1 MFELSIRGDFA
12 AAHFLRGYE
21 GKCKNLHGHTWKV
34 ELIATGEKLDNIGMV
49 YDFAVLKKQLKEFL
63 SELDHSYLNEL
74 PFFKEINPTTENLA
88 KFIFEE
94 FPKRYN
100 QIALK
105 RVTVWESENAGVSYS
120 K

>member
-34 ELIATGEKLDNIGMV
+34 ELIITGETLDNIGMV
-49 YDFAVLKKQLKEFL
+49 CDFAILKKQLKDFL
-63 SELDHSYLNEL
+63 SELDHVYLNEL
-74 PFFKEINPTTENLA
+74 PYFKEINPTTENLA
-88 KFIFEE
+88 KYIFDE
-94 FPKRYN
+94 FPKKYRPVV
-100 QIALK
+100 LK